1 MSLRPHPL
9 RGWVLLPQALQQT
22 PRGLLQEKQS
32 PSPAAWRSR
41 CDDPPTS
48 VLSAETTLCQARAAP
63 GQGHGP
69 RWPLPGGGPC
79 QQRLTRGTR
88 LCHLLLSRPGGLDGP
103 GHSQTGHRPRWWP
116 KSQGPASRPGHQAAS
131 TRPWCAG
138 CRQPLGPRGESL
150 GGLATFR
157 TLAWAQLWV
166 PGPLLRPASSAAK
179 VWCTTKGGL
188 TGGPTL
194 PCTPTPRRA
203 PGDPGWGSSSGWEGA
218 SSKLHSQL
226 FSPTAACVPGASV
239 LCSSQG
245 AWLPQAR
252 TALHPRLELGWAAPV
267 RLSLLGAVEAGGP
280 PCDV

>member
-103 GHSQTGHRPRWWP
+103 GHSQTGPLTRGTTHPRDHSPAGPLTRGTTDPRDHSPTGPQIPGTTHPRDHSPAGPQTPGTAHPRDHSPAGPLTRETTHLRDHRP
-116 KSQGPASRPGHQAAS
+116 
-131 TRPWCAG
+131 
-138 CRQPLGPRGESL
+138 
-150 GGLATFR
+150 
-157 TLAWAQLWV
+157 
-166 PGPLLRPASSAAK
+166 PGPLTPRDHRPPGPLTRETTHPRDHRPPGPLTRGTTHSSAGPQTPG
-179 VWCTTKGGL
+179 TTHPWDHTPAGPLTRGSCGSKCPGL
-188 TGGPTL
+188 L
-194 PCTPTPRRA
+194 LA
-203 PGDPGWGSSSGWEGA
+203 P
-218 SSKLHSQL
+218 
-226 FSPTAACVPGASV
+226 FCF
-239 LCSSQG
+239 
-245 AWLPQAR
+245 
-252 TALHPRLELGWAAPV
+252 
-267 RLSLLGAVEAGGP
+267 
-280 PCDV
+280 